1 MRPRPF
7 VAFLFALAL
16 TVGHG
21 AVAEEAGRE
30 LPGQIALQEIAT
42 RLELTA
48 EQQARI
54 EPALEERNAKLKV
67 LAGKLDANASRRQKL
82 KVLREGRDIQ
92 QQFVAAVTPVLTKEQ
107 NAEWQKMRDET
118 RGQLA
123 ERRQR
128 RQR

>member
-1 MRPRPF
+1 MRFRPF
-7 VAFLFALAL
+7 IALVAALAL

-21 AVAEEAGRE
+21 AAADEAGRE
-30 LPGQIALQEIAT
+30 LPGQIALEEITT
-42 RLELTA
+42 RLQLTGA
-48 EQQARI
+48 QQARI
-54 EPALEERNAKLKV
+54 EPALAKRNAQLKA
-67 LAGKLDANASRRQKL
+67 LAGKLDDDASRRAKL

-118 RGQLA
+118 REQFA